1 VTTAP
6 GSLEERRMIWLLA
19 AIQFMQILDFVLMM
33 PLGPQLMRLFE
44 LTPGDFGLLISVYM
58 FGAATSGLV
67 ASAVVDRF
75 DRRKVLL
82 TLIAGFAAA
91 ALATAASPGYAALVA
106 AHATAGGC
114 GGVLGM
120 QVHAV
125 IGDTIPDGRRGA
137 ATGVVMSAFAMAS
150 VAGVPIALVLA
161 DVAGWRAP
169 FAVLAAGALMLLA
182 LTLRTLPPL
191 AGHLHA
197 RGGGHVLASTR
208 AVFAEP
214 NHRHAFLLVA
224 FVMFAGFSVIPYSA
238 PYFVK
243 NVGLKESEISVLWF
257 FGGLATMFTSRWIG
271 RQIDLRGKQRVF
283 RAVALLSCAPILITT
298 HLPPVPLPVVVL
310 ASVLFMTIV
319 SGRFVPV
326 MAMVNAAAQPR
337 LRGSFLSVS
346 GAVQQASAG
355 CASFVGGLIIGY
367 GPAGELTRYG
377 WVGWFAVAMTLAA
390 VSVAR
395 RVRSVS

>member
-1 VTTAP
+1 MV
-6 GSLEERRMIWLLA
+6 WLLA
-19 AIQFMQILDFVLMM
+19 GIQFMQILDFVLMM
-33 PLGPQLMRLFE
+33 PLGPQLMRLFQ

-58 FGAATSGLV
+58 FAAAASGLV
-67 ASAVVDRF
+67 ASTLVDRF

-82 TLIAGFAAA
+82 VLIGGFSAA
-91 ALATAASPGYAALVA
+91 ALATAASPSYAALIV
-106 AHATAGGC
+106 AHAAAGSC

-161 DVAGWRAP
+161 DIGGWRAP
-169 FAVLAAGALMLLA
+169 FAVLAAGALVLLA

-191 AGHLHA
+191 AGHLHGRTA
-197 RGGGHVLASTR
+197 GHFLASTR

-214 NHRHAFLLVA
+214 NHRRAFLVVA
-224 FVMFAGFSVIPYSA
+224 FLMLAGFSVIPYSA

-257 FGGLATMFTSRWIG
+257 FGGLTTMFTSRWIG

-283 RAVALLSCAPILITT
+283 RVVALLSCAPILITT
-298 HLPPVPLPVVVL
+298 HLPPVPLSVAVL

-390 VSVAR
+390 VAVAR